1 MYKNLEQ
8 QCKWGQK
15 MVEVLGYVEKQDGD
29 EHPKAFRKGWFC
41 PWCREWKDAILREK
55 LLEEER

>member
-8 QCKWGQK
+8 QCKCGQK

-29 EHPKAFRKGWFC
+29 EHPKAFAKVGSARGAENG
-41 PWCREWKDAILREK
+41 RTQYLEK
-55 LLEEER
+55 NY